1 LNISWKSLAWSAA
14 AALLLLSLATPLN
27 FLTVFL
33 IMPAFIVLFSMLDV
47 KRFAL
52 HLLPIGVV
60 AYFLS
65 GSWGPA
71 IITLAFFFLVPSIAM
86 GHLYKRGSSAKSA
99 VTAGFVIVM
108 AQLLLQ
114 LLLLS
119 TLSSFDLKAEL
130 TAQLTGSLK
139 QFELTSDLFPAG
151 WAADTAR
158 AFGEAVMAFLPTIFI
173 LCAFLLAVAAHGFSR
188 RALRS
193 VGIDA
198 PALPQAKT
206 WRVSR
211 SLVLIFI
218 IALIAS
224 SAMSEDKS
232 GYWWIA
238 VINLVPILEIA
249 FLVQAIGF
257 VFFLADTKKWP
268 RAVSLLLCIPL
279 LLFYPRTFLIGLL
292 DAAFP
297 LRKYF
302 VK

>member
-1 LNISWKSLAWSAA
+1 MNISWKSLVWSAA
-14 AALLLLSLATPLN
+14 AALLLSSLATPLN

-33 IMPAFIVLFSMLDV
+33 IMPAFIVLFSMFDV

-52 HLLPIGVV
+52 HLIPIGVV

-71 IITLAFFFLVPSIAM
+71 IVTLAFFFLVPSIAM
-86 GHLYKRGSSAKSA
+86 GHLYKKGSSAKSA
-99 VTAGFVIVM
+99 VTAGFVIIL
-108 AQLLLQ
+108 AQVLLELLLFSA
-114 LLLLS
+114 LYNI
-119 TLSSFDLKAEL
+119 DLKAEL
-130 TAQLTGSLK
+130 TAQLANNLK
-139 QFELTSDLFPAG
+139 QFETTSDLFPAG
-151 WAADTAR
+151 WAVDTAR
-158 AFGEAVMAFLPTIFI
+158 AFGDAVMMLLPTLIMLF
-173 LCAFLLAVAAHGFSR
+173 AFLLTVTAHGFSR
-188 RALRS
+188 LALRKI
-193 VGIDA
+193 GIDA

-224 SAMSEDKS
+224 YAMSEDRG

-257 VFFLADTKKWP
+257 VFFLADAKKWP